1 MFSGLYTTY
10 KKCNMTHI
18 IPDGHDQD
26 HGLLESCVELRETA
40 NLGKAVAVAE
50 SLELVC
56 AELGG
61 DSAAGR
67 DALC

>member
-26 HGLLESCVELRETA
+26 HGLLESRVELRETA